1 MQSTCGETL
10 ISVVQIHARTL
21 FLMNPHPRVFY
32 IYDLRSPVKIDFVD
46 QPKLACIV
54 LANGRYDAESFYL
67 INICKEQFDESEDVM
82 IFERPLLGAIN
93 NLDANTDLCVHPD
106 ASRARIAE
114 ISFMKRMVDLSAEYS
129 TQRFGSS
136 WA

>member
-1 MQSTCGETL
+1 MEGL
-10 ISVVQIHARTL
+10 LVFLGAFPARKTTS
-21 FLMNPHPRVFY
+21 FMPSVFY
-32 IYDLRSPVKIDFVD
+32 IYDLRNPVKIDFVD

-54 LANGRYDAESFYL
+54 LANGMYFYCR
-67 INICKEQFDESEDVM
+67 NICANDYDEIDDVM

-93 NLDANTDLCVHPD
+93 NLDVNTDLCVHPD

-114 ISFMKRMVDLSAEYS
+114 ISFMKRMVEQSFQTYGA
-129 TQRFGSS
+129 S